1 MDCFSDLVTGLC
13 SISAFFMLFATAVT
27 TGIGTEF
34 AACLHIWVFGTVILN
49 EFGNPCNLKYSRGD
63 CGGKKHEKSTKRTQT
78 RNQI

>member
-13 SISAFFMLFATAVT
+13 SFSAFFMLFATAVT

-49 EFGNPCNLKYSRGD
+49 EFGNPCSLKYSRGVNVRSALTLASLRLRWQ
-63 CGGKKHEKSTKRTQT
+63 KA
-78 RNQI
+78 